1 MSHSRLFPVSATVL
15 LMYEHLAFSSVSFRA
30 RVPRCLPA
38 MTWVYNFGA
47 GNADGRAEMK
57 KLGLQDLSSRNSTHM
72 QGPMGFWDAEVLHV
86 W

>member
-1 MSHSRLFPVSATVL
+1 MSTRIWSSGPHSRLFPVSNVVVV
-15 LMYEHLAFSSVSFRA
+15 MYEHLAFSSVSFRA
-30 RVPRCLPA
+30 RVPLRCLSA

-72 QGPMGFWDAEVLHV
+72 PT
-86 W
+86 